1 MDLLLFLLCCSVFL
15 TPTVLSP
22 LYLITAPNIIH
33 AGVPET
39 ITIQLDRIEKSV
51 KIKVYLLDTLTYTRC
66 SEEVDFEL
74 NAGNNYQEIKT
85 VTALPH
91 PIKEANI
98 WSRRT
103 KYISLVAECPEL
115 FTKRRMVP
123 ILLSSK
129 KGYIFI
135 QTDKPIY
142 TPNENVQFRIFALDN
157 YMRPVDETIRITTY
171 NSRGMQFP
179 SYLLK
184 SKYGL
189 TQKLKIPDIAKPGNW
204 RIEAQFVDSPM
215 SMVSAQFEVKE
226 FVLPSFEVVVTL
238 EHTFYLITNDKFK
251 FEISARHTY
260 GKAVEGMAY
269 VRFGIIDN
277 MKNHTYI
284 RGLEQ
289 QLQIKRGSA
298 ASSLTTADLETKLKT
313 LGKMNGFVGYHL
325 YMAVTVLETASG
337 EMEETELKNIKIV
350 SSPYVIDLSRTSN
363 YFIPRF
369 PFYVLAKVTYPDG
382 SPASGVPVKLEGET
396 SSITMENGQ
405 IEFIKQSLSY
415 NADSFNIKVIAGHGT
430 EAVEANKTVS
440 IYRSTS
446 KRYLYVSVP
455 RGVIDPSRSIFAE
468 VRTDSFHGDLD
479 GKYYY
484 YMIISKGK
492 VLKMD
497 RIQKADFV
505 KLPIDL
511 STTMVPAFRLV
522 FYYYANIGG
531 SPEIVAN
538 SAWID
543 VQDVCEGKITIKDMP
558 KQYGPGSMVKLHLKT
573 EDRGEL
579 SLGIVDKAVYI
590 LNSKNKLKPA
600 KVFEEMNSYD
610 LGCTF
615 GGGADS
621 VGVFMDAGLTFIS
634 NAGTSVIRN
643 GYSCKKDN
651 ERKKRSLDIQQQYMG
666 KLSHYT
672 DNLRKCC
679 MDGLTI
685 LPMKRSCKDRAFRI
699 KDDECR
705 KVFLTCCDFGME
717 ARKNQSQKLDT
728 IGRQWGDDEDDVF
741 DEYNVHIRSSFPKSW
756 HWKTYY
762 NRPAG
767 ENQFTVVLPDSI
779 TTWEVQAV
787 GMFNNKGFCVAEPK
801 TIKVFKPFFISLRL
815 PYSVKRN
822 EQLEVR
828 AVLYNYHDEK
838 IKVKVYM
845 KPVDNLCSPATGG
858 NHERTVTVQAYSA
871 VPVYFSVVPL
881 TIGDMP
887 ITVIVYSVGDI
898 QISDAVMKKLKVLG
912 EGVLKTE
919 EQSIPIDPRVK
930 SSYQVYEPK
939 PSNMVP
945 DTKSYLYIR
954 ARGHVMGEIVENSLS
969 PEGIE
974 KLIRLPTGCTE
985 QTTTAL
991 APTVFAA
998 NYLDKSDQWL
1008 HLKAELKDEALS
1020 HIRAGY
1026 KRILEHKNANGAYGK
1041 FSNYPGSTWLTA
1053 FIVKILSIA
1062 NTQVQVDDDQVQQ
1075 SVLYLLEHQTAAGE
1089 FYDPYPMFPNLQG
1102 GIIKGDAKI
1111 PTTAFVTIAL
1121 MRSWTFFHE
1130 DLATQQRVNTSISKA
1145 ISYLSKEL
1153 DNIKRPY
1160 SLMITAYALALYDP
1174 ESSAARL
1181 ADEKLKEMAI
1191 YIQEDYVRF
1200 WDDDGTSR
1208 GGGAGGGQASA
1219 GNVETTAYALLQTLA
1234 MKDLQYAKPIVK
1246 WLTEQRSY
1254 GGGYRS
1260 TQDTVVALEALSE
1273 YSIVTFQP
1281 EPLNLHFT
1289 FSHPI
1294 QMTKQVLNIQED
1306 NALLQDEL
1314 KFPLGYN
1321 ITIEVKGRGTGTLS
1335 FLKSYLLISE
1345 PKNTCD
1351 YFRLEVT
1358 VKGKVEYEAPDY
1370 NYEDYEELVP
1380 ADQPLSEIDWFDLRS
1395 RARRQVLDPEKD
1407 TTIYYEVCAWHEPD
1421 GNKTQKASG
1430 MAIVDISLLS
1440 GFEPET
1446 TDLNKLKNLADRYI
1460 DKYEFKDGRVLLYL
1474 DKVTDYRECVIFA
1487 AKQTIP
1493 IGLIQPASATL
1504 YDYYNPSLKCNIF
1517 YNAPER
1523 STIVSKFCQ
1532 HDVCQCAEA
1541 FVVNLLGIDTVGSFQ
1556 VYKVSI
1562 TKRIKLASDESIQ
1575 VNDVRH
1581 FLKQMACPMNL
1592 VPHRSYLL
1600 MGKDGKTKDEKQNTQ
1615 YILDSESW
1623 VEEMPPQVK
1632 CDSTNFRSICE
1643 KLVQFMDDL
1652 QKHGCQL

>member
-1 MDLLLFLLCCSVFL
+1 MKGGFIKYQILKALQSR
-15 TPTVLSP
+15 
-22 LYLITAPNIIH
+22 YLITAPNIIH
-33 AGVPET
+33 VGVPET
-39 ITIQLDRIEKSV
+39 ITIQLDGIEKSV
-51 KIKVYLLDTLTYTRC
+51 KINVYLLDTLTYTRC

-74 NAGNNYQEIKT
+74 NAGNNYQGIKT

-91 PIKEANI
+91 PIKKANI

-103 KYISLVAECPEL
+103 KYVSLVAECPEL

-142 TPNENVQFRIFALDN
+142 TPNENVQFRIFTLDN

-179 SYLLK
+179 SCLLK

-189 TQKLKIPDIAKPGNW
+189 SRKLKIPDIAKPGNW
-204 RIEAQFVDSPM
+204 RIEVQFADSPM

-226 FVLPSFEVVVTL
+226 FVLPSFNVVVKL
-238 EHTFYLITNDKFK
+238 EHMFYLITNDEFK

-298 ASSLTTADLETKLKT
+298 ASSLTTADLERKLKT
-313 LGKMNGFVGYHL
+313 FGKMNDFVGYHL
-325 YMAVTVLETASG
+325 HMAVTVLETASG

-396 SSITMENGQ
+396 SSTTMENGQ
-405 IEFIKQSLSY
+405 IEFIKQSLSD
-415 NADSFNIKVIAGHGT
+415 NADSFNIKVIAGLGT

-455 RGVIDPSRSIFAE
+455 QDVIDLSRSISAE
-468 VRTDSFHGDLD
+468 VRTDSLHGGHD
-479 GKYYY
+479 GEYYH

-492 VLKMD
+492 VLKLD

-522 FYYYANIGG
+522 FYYYANIKG

-543 VQDVCEGKITIKDMP
+543 VKDVCEGKITIKDMH
-558 KQYGPGSMVKLHLKT
+558 KQYSPGSKVTLHLNT

-679 MDGLTI
+679 TDGLTI
-685 LPMKRSCKDRAFRI
+685 LPMKRSCEDRALRI

-717 ARKNQSQKLDT
+717 ARMNQSQKLDT
-728 IGRQWGDDEDDVF
+728 IGRQSGDDEDDVF
-741 DEYNVHIRSSFPKSW
+741 DEYEMQIRSYFPKSW
-756 HWKTYY
+756 HWKTYN

-767 ENQFTVVLPDSI
+767 ENQFTVFLPDSI

-801 TIKVFKPFFISLRL
+801 TIKAFKSIFISLRL

-828 AVLYNYHDEK
+828 AVLYNYHDEN

-845 KPVDNLCSPATGG
+845 KPVDNLCSPATGR
-858 NHERTVTVQAYSA
+858 NHERTVTVQANSA

-881 TIGDMP
+881 TIGDIP
-887 ITVIVYSVGDI
+887 ITVIVYSMGDI

-945 DTKSYLYIR
+945 NTKSYLYIR
-954 ARGHVMGEIVENSLS
+954 ARGHAMGEIVENSLS

-1041 FSNYPGSTWLTA
+1041 FSDYPGSTWLTA

-1089 FYDPYPMFPNLQG
+1089 FYDPYPMFPNLQN
-1102 GIIKGDAKI
+1102 A
-1111 PTTAFVTIAL
+1111 
-1121 MRSWTFFHE
+1121 
-1130 DLATQQRVNTSISKA
+1130 SISKA

-1153 DNIKRPY
+1153 DNIQRPY

-1191 YIQEDYVRF
+1191 YIQEDDVRF

-1219 GNVETTAYALLQTLA
+1219 ANVETTAYALLQTLA

-1294 QMTKQVLNIQED
+1294 QMTKQVVNIQQD

-1314 KFPLGYN
+1314 K
-1321 ITIEVKGRGTGTLS
+1321 

-1407 TTIYYEVCAWHEPD
+1407 ATIYYEVCAWHEPD
-1421 GNKTQKASG
+1421 GNKTRKASG

-1446 TDLNKLKNLADRYI
+1446 ADLNKLKNLADRYI
-1460 DKYEFKDGRVLLYL
+1460 DKYEFKNGRVLLYL
-1474 DKVTDYRECVIFA
+1474 DKVTDQRECVVFA

-1532 HDVCQCAEA
+1532 HDVCECAEGRCPRMKKTFSPQLEDDARMQFACYKPIVDYA

-1562 TKRIKLASDESIQ
+1562 TKRIKLASDEGIQ
-1575 VNDVRH
+1575 VDDVRH

-1600 MGKDGKTKDEKQNTQ
+1600 MGKDGKTKDENHNTQ

-1623 VEEMPPQVK
+1623 VEEIPPQVK
-1632 CDSTNFRSICE
+1632 CDSTNFRSTCE
-1643 KLVQFMDDL
+1643 KLSRFMDDL
-1652 QKHGCQL
+1652 QKDGCQL